1 VPCLAKCYAK
11 GKKWLHITTTAVSEH
26 QNAHVVSFGA
36 AGRKSER
43 DRCLAVSEGDP
54 DAGLA

>member
-1 VPCLAKCYAK
+1 
-11 GKKWLHITTTAVSEH
+11 
-26 QNAHVVSFGA
+26 VSFGA